1 MDSLTTYVNNT
12 FSAVPQTE
20 EVKKL
25 KSEILNRMLNR
36 YNVLKSEGKNDNEIT
51 GIIISEFSNI
61 SELINEQINN
71 HNMNNFNH
79 YNNDNN
85 IVDDSIK
92 YERKVKIIR
101 AVLNSYWPIVV
112 AFYFL
117 TSYLFENWSVS
128 WIIFLIAPAVNKFL
142 SSYFYD

>member
-79 YNNDNN
+79 YNKDN
-85 IVDDSIK
+85 IIIDDPIK
-92 YERKVKIIR
+92 YERKEKIIR
-101 AVLNSYWPIVV
+101 AVLSSYWPIVV

-117 TSYLFENWSVS
+117 TSFLFENWHVS
-128 WIIFLIAPAVNKFL
+128 WVIFLIAPAVRKFL
-142 SSYFYD
+142 SSYYYD

>member
-20 EVKKL
+20 EIKKL
-25 KSEILNRMLNR
+25 KAEILNRMLYR
-36 YNVLKSEGKNDNEIT
+36 YNELKSEGKNDNEST

-92 YERKVKIIR
+92 YERKVKIII
-101 AVLNSYWPIVV
+101 AVLSSYWPIVV

-128 WIIFLIAPAVNKFL
+128 WIIFLIAPAVKKFL
-142 SSYFYD
+142 SSYYYD